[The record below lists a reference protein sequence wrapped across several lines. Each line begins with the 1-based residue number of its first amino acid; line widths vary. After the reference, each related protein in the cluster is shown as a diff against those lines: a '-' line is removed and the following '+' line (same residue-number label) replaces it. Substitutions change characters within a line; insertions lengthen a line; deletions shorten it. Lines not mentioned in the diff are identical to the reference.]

1 MSKQEFSG
9 KWSLWLTIAFL
20 VMVASAL
27 VARGAEPAEEEI
39 PFWATWID
47 SGHADADAE
56 AFRHWDEDDPQEVST
71 RCAKCHSAPGY
82 LDFLG
87 VDGTE
92 AGTVDNPAPVDT
104 TVNCIAC
111 HNEAT
116 VVMDSVVFPSG
127 VEATG
132 LGETARCMQCH
143 QGRESSVSVDARIAD
158 ANVPDDD
165 TVSSDLSFRNIHYF
179 AAGATLLGGEVL
191 GGYQYEGKS
200 YDVRFA
206 HVEGVESCTSC
217 HDQHSLEVN
226 IEMCN
231 TCHED
236 IAGNEDLKNV
246 RSVGSASDY
255 DGDGDVTEG
264 IHDEVAGLQENLY
277 AAIRAYAAAAGTPI
291 VYDSHSHPYFFI
303 DANDNGQADEGEE
316 RYNAFTPSLLKATY
330 NYQFSIKDPGGFAH
344 NGKYIIQLLHDSI
357 EDLDP
362 SLVTGLHR
370 NDAGHFAGSKESFRH
385 WDEDSE
391 VSASC
396 SKCHSATGLPFLLKE
411 GVAVS
416 EPLANGLMCSTCH
429 DSQPEYT
436 LYTMDEVEFPSGAAV
451 SFGEGDSSNLCL
463 NCHQGRQ
470 STVSVDDYLVG
481 RGASDDD
488 TVYGSLSFR
497 NVHYYVAGATL
508 FGTEAK
514 GAYEYEGK
522 AYNGRFGH
530 VGSFDTC
537 TECHDAHNLEVKTQA
552 CSICHGVQDSEYIR
566 EGATDFDGD
575 GDTQEGIAGE
585 IKSLQMVL
593 YAAIQS
599 YAANVSGTPIVYAAG
614 HPYFFIDTNGNG
626 VADEGEASRSN
637 SYNAF
642 TPCLLQATYNYQ
654 YAKKDPGAFAHNGRY
669 LIQIL
674 YDSLESLGTKVT
686 VDMTGMVRPEAVQP

>member
-1 MSKQEFSG
+1 MSKQEFSS
-9 KWSLWLTIAFL
+9 KWSLWLTITLL
-20 VMVASAL
+20 VVVGLAL
-27 VARGAEPAEEEI
+27 VARGAEPDEDDVEI
-39 PFWATWID
+39 PFWATWAY
-47 SGHADADAE
+47 SGHADESAE
-56 AFRHWDEDDPQEVST
+56 AFTHWDDDDPPEIPT
-71 RCAKCHSAPGY
+71 RCAKCHGTPGY

-92 AGTVDNPAPVDT
+92 AGTVDNPAPIET

-116 VVMDSVVFPSG
+116 IVMDSVVFPSG

-132 LGETARCMQCH
+132 LGEAARCMQCH

-217 HDQHSLEVN
+217 HDSHSLEVKN
-226 IEMCN
+226 EMCS

-264 IHDEVAGLQENLY
+264 IYYEVSGLQENLY
-277 AAIRAYAAAAGTPI
+277 AAIRAYAALAGTPI

-330 NYQFSIKDPGGFAH
+330 NYQFSIKDPGAFAH

-357 EDLDP
+357 EDLDS
-362 SLVTGLHR
+362 SLVAGLHR
-370 NDAGHFAGSKESFRH
+370 DDAGHFAGSKESFRH
-385 WDEDSE
+385 WDEDGE

-416 EPLANGLMCSTCH
+416 EPVSNGLMCSTCH
-429 DSQPEYT
+429 DSQPEYS

-470 STVSVDDYLVG
+470 STVSVDDYIVG
-481 RGASDDD
+481 RGATDDD
-488 TVYGSLSFR
+488 TVYGSMSFR
-497 NVHYYVAGATL
+497 NVHYFVAGATL

-530 VGSFDTC
+530 VSSFDTC

-552 CSICHGVQDSEYIR
+552 CSICHGLQDSEDIR

-585 IKSLQMVL
+585 IKTLQEVL
-593 YAAIQS
+593 YTAIQS
-599 YAANVSGTPIVYAAG
+599 YAANVSGTPIVYATG

-626 VADEGEASRSN
+626 VADEDEVSRSN
-637 SYNAF
+637 GYNAF

-669 LIQIL
+669 LIQVL
-674 YDSLESLGTKVT
+674 YDSLEDLGVN
-686 VDMTGMVRPEAVQP
+686 MTSMVRPEAVQP